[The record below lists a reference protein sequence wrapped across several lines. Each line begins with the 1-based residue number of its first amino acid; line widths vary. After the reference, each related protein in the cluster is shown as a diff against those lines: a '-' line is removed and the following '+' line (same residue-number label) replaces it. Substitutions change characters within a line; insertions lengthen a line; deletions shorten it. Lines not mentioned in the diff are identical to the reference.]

1 MSTVKEQLNE
11 TIEALMDAS
20 LAMSK
25 VYQEQEDTSPYR
37 MLRNQMHALKNAIS
51 AEELNVLIGGEVKV
65 GKSSLLNCILGKDL
79 LSVAEEVCTN
89 VPTKIKYGDKER
101 YIVYFNEDENGE
113 CVSPKEIQPE
123 EIPEYTSEKLNVRNE
138 KNVEYLEI
146 QINNDYLKNGLAFID
161 TPGLGALDPRHAQ
174 ATMRIATKAHI
185 ILFLGSSDKQLT
197 RSEIESLKTLIE
209 LSKCDFITHIL
220 THSDKNRPDTIL
232 AENKEI
238 LTKELPNKRINYIKI
253 SSKYYIDYLKYKDI
267 DDLKDS
273 GYEGLFEYI
282 SEVNS
287 SAKELL
293 MGIYKSKMYYMA
305 LSLKQK
311 IDHAKAIVEDPSKAE
326 KECSELITAKEK
338 IREIKKDIESWDEQ
352 LQKESI
358 DLNSEMS
365 CFLNNKQSEI
375 VKKITDRVHEKDLY
389 LDPKIMS
396 IYLNGQIQL
405 LQNGLESTYSSKI
418 QEIYSTIECK
428 MGLVPIRD
436 VVMGI
441 KFDEINNK
449 VELDLPQNNMI
460 DGLNIGRNVAGG
472 ALLGMATAGWLAS
485 SKLGGAVGAKIGF
498 WMGSVIPGFGNMA
511 GTAIGFIFGG
521 LAGLVT
527 AMFTTKKEKRN
538 KMVSEC
544 KNNLTLFISNVK
556 VKMQGTISKTFFVIK
571 KDVRNYLNSLES
583 ECEAQIRIYR
593 ILAHNLRT
601 NYNLVN
607 DSSQVV
613 DYICENLKQNK

>member
-1 MSTVKEQLNE
+1 MSPLKEQLNVS
-11 TIEALMDAS
+11 IEALMHAS
-20 LAMSK
+20 LTMSK

-37 MLRNQMHALKNAIS
+37 LIRNQMLALKNAIS

-113 CVSPKEIQPE
+113 CVSPKEIRPE
-123 EIPEYTSEKLNVRNE
+123 EIPEYTSEKLNIRNE

-146 QINNDYLKNGLAFID
+146 QINSDYLKNGLAFID

-253 SSKYYIDYLKYKDI
+253 SSKYYRDYLKYKDI

-282 SEVNS
+282 REVNS
-287 SAKELL
+287 SAKKML
-293 MGIYKSKMYYMA
+293 MDIYIKRIYSMA
-305 LSLKQK
+305 LSLKQM
-311 IDHAKAIVEDPSKAE
+311 IDHAKSIIENPSKVENELDDLNLAQTKILEIE
-326 KECSELITAKEK
+326 KK
-338 IREIKKDIESWDEQ
+338 IEYWDEQ

-365 CFLNNKQSEI
+365 YYLNNKNSEI
-375 VKKITDRVHEKDLY
+375 VKKITDKVQDDYY
-389 LDPKIMS
+389 LDPKKMS
-396 IYLNGQIQL
+396 GYLNGQIQL

-418 QEIYSTIECK
+418 QEIYSAIERN
-428 MGLVPIRD
+428 MGLDQIRD

-441 KFDEINNK
+441 KCDEINNK
-449 VELDLPQNNMI
+449 VELDIPQNNMI
-460 DGLNIGRNVAGG
+460 DSLNMGRNIAGG
-472 ALLGMATAGWLAS
+472 AFLGAATVSALAS
-485 SKLGGAVGAKIGF
+485 TKLGGVVGAKIGF
-498 WMGSVIPGFGNMA
+498 WIGSVIPGFGNMA
-511 GTAIGFIFGG
+511 GTTIGAILGG
-521 LAGLVT
+521 LAGFVT
-527 AMFTTKKEKRN
+527 AIFTTKKAKRD

-544 KNNLTLFISNVK
+544 TKNLALFINNVK
-556 VKMQGTISKTFFVIK
+556 IKMQGTISKTFFVIR
-571 KDVRNYLNSLES
+571 KDVSNYLKSLKS
-583 ECEAQIRIYR
+583 ECEAKIRIYR
-593 ILAHNLRT
+593 NLAHNLRT
-601 NYNLVN
+601 NYNLVK